1 MNLIKRP
8 ANDSSQT
15 AMGTFRRHNFAG
27 TFINKFLTQKNA
39 KIIFLRGER
48 EKFRKLFSVLI
59 ILFVSHLQFQFV
71 QANRK
76 REIFG
81 WENINGKFCG
91 PADERHNKR
100 RNFIENSQQ
109 TGKRF
114 EMLCKLIA
122 LLLVAVGASAVS
134 AQRGECQMLSSI
146 ESHSL
151 PDNVFAR
158 FSAN

>member
-1 MNLIKRP
+1 MQKLFFCGASEKN
-8 ANDSSQT
+8 SE
-15 AMGTFRRHNFAG
+15 NF
-27 TFINKFLTQKNA
+27 
-39 KIIFLRGER
+39 
-48 EKFRKLFSVLI
+48 FSVLI

-158 FSAN
+158 FSAK